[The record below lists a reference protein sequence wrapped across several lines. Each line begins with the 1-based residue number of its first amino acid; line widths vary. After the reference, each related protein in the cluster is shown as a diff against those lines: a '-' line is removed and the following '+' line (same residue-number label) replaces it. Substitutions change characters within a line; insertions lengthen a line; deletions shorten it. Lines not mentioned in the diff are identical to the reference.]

1 MTQSTPQ
8 AATPQAATP
17 QDGAEQARAGHD
29 GATRDTLLAVRRGA
43 LGRCPH
49 CGQGRLFSRFLKVVP
64 ACACCGAPF
73 HHHRADDLPAYA
85 VIIIVGHIVVGGLV
99 SSETHWEWPIW
110 VHAALWPTLT
120 VVLSLALIQPIKGAI
135 VGLQWALR
143 MHGFSTVADG
153 DDHPALRPHSE
164 ANP

>member
-1 MTQSTPQ
+1 MNDVTYQPTIETKTAPDHHASP
-8 AATPQAATP
+8 
-17 QDGAEQARAGHD
+17 
-29 GATRDTLLAVRRGA
+29 RDTLLAVRRGA
-43 LGRCPH
+43 LGHCPN

-64 ACACCGAPF
+64 ACERCGTPF

-99 SSETHWEWPIW
+99 SSETYWEWPIW
-110 VHAALWPTLT
+110 VHVALWPTLT

-143 MHGFSTVADG
+143 MHGFSDEPDG
-153 DDHPALRPHSE
+153 DDHPALRPHSDP
-164 ANP
+164 NP